1 MYWHTRLGD
10 TVVEVVSNAAK
21 YQVTKHGNERK
32 AEVTMGKKLRGHRKV
47 WKDQADVREGA
58 VG

>member
-1 MYWHTRLGD
+1 M
-10 TVVEVVSNAAK
+10 EVVSNAAK
-21 YQVTKHGNERK
+21 YQVSKRRNERK